1 MTLQLQARIARDIA
15 PDHPAFAGH
24 FPGRPLLPGVLL
36 LAEVMEAARTLP
48 ALAPKL
54 DHGLTLQ
61 AAKFLSPVG
70 PGARLEV
77 ALQADDQGLRFEV
90 HCGAAV
96 AARGQWTWGTAA

>member
-1 MTLQLQARIARDIA
+1 MTPIEARIARDIA
-15 PDHPAFAGH
+15 SDHPAFAGH

-54 DHGLTLQ
+54 DHGVTLQ

-70 PGARLEV
+70 PGSRLDI

-96 AARGQWTWGTAA
+96 AARGQWAWGAGA